1 MINSPVVEPSE
12 FIQKLKGE
20 VVHHV
25 PTMSELVPFN
35 HLPIEGENDTFHPIS
50 GSGASLR
57 GLFAQP
63 HLLKLA
69 NHAST
74 SEMSCGEPKLG
85 VADKT
90 LHKVI
95 SVLGNQIKSIIL
107 KASLERLPSFK
118 DELGKLLTTLDNS
131 DRLVA
136 VDSSFSIALALQQAE
151 ETHQFFVLEFI
162 QSAKMRIEELKKE
175 QEQLELRL
183 HQLNESLSESDVQL
197 SYHCRDVTR
206 LREDKIAVEGAPI
219 LSVADAETLNT
230 LQVSFERLRNG
241 FKDLS
246 WE

>member
-1 MINSPVVEPSE
+1 
-12 FIQKLKGE
+12 
-20 VVHHV
+20 
-25 PTMSELVPFN
+25 MSELVPFN
-35 HLPIEGENDTFHPIS
+35 HLPIEGENDTLHPIS

-74 SEMSCGEPKLG
+74 SEMSCGEPELG

-118 DELGKLLTTLDNS
+118 DELGKLLTTLDNVRA
-131 DRLVA
+131 DV
-136 VDSSFSIALALQQAE
+136 SSLR
-151 ETHQFFVLEFI
+151 V
-162 QSAKMRIEELKKE
+162 EELKKE

-197 SYHCRDVTR
+197 SYHCREVTR